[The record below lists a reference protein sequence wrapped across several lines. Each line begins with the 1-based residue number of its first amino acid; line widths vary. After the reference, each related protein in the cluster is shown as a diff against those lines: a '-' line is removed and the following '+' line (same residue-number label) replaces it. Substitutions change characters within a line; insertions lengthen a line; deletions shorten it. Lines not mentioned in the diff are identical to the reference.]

1 MVNDDDGEITLEN
14 LVLDEEEVTA
24 GGQSASNT
32 PSGIDILNNM
42 ADRDQAN
49 AIAAQVLEAM
59 AAFEREHME
68 VMRWMI
74 GDEDEQNGTD
84 PPR

>member
-24 GGQSASNT
+24 GGQSASNN
-32 PSGIDILNNM
+32 PSGIDILV

-49 AIAAQVLEAM
+49 AYAAYILEAV
-59 AAFEREHME
+59 AAFEREHRE
-68 VMRWMI
+68 VMRFMN
-74 GDEDEQNGTD
+74 GDEDEQNGTN
-84 PPR
+84 PHR